1 MKAITLCLLVL
12 VSASCVLSASLSSNG
27 VDSFAF
33 DDEQIDLL
41 LAELESGDD
50 QEYMDIESYGFILS
64 CKKILIKALKGIRGT
79 NCILKEVV
87 AVLKACTDYVD
98 AIDKCGVA
106 VPKDVANILSSVK
119 SMITICNNIIHA
131 NSTYCNTTAEAE
143 ADASSR
149 TVATSAKCFTKV
161 FVATMKLVRKINVTL
176 KLIAKL
182 PSDTSSCFVNATN
195 AVKYACDNFLPK
207 IDLCIDS
214 M

>member
-12 VSASCVLSASLSSNG
+12 VSASCVLSASVSANT
-27 VDSFAF
+27 VDSFTF

-50 QEYMDIESYGFILS
+50 QEYMDIESYGIILS
-64 CKKILIKALKGIRGT
+64 CKKILRKALKSVRGT

-87 AVLKACTDYVD
+87 SVLSACTTYVD
-98 AIDKCGVA
+98 AIDACGVA

-149 TVATSAKCFTKV
+149 TIATTGKCFTKV

-182 PSDTSSCFVNATN
+182 PSDTSSCFLDATN
-195 AVKYACDNFLPK
+195 NVKDACNTFLPK
-207 IDLCIDS
+207 IDVCIDS